1 MDEYQPIDCSLHDRL
16 ESYATLRQPC
26 RIAFRDEAGVRRASH
41 DRIDDVFAEDGI
53 EYIRTGSGERIR
65 LDRIEEVDGLHAAAD
80 VRGDTDEA
88 RS

>member
-26 RIAFRDEAGVRRASH
+26 RIVFRDEAGGRSESH
-41 DRIDDVFAEDGI
+41 DRIDDVFAEDGV

-65 LDRIEEVDGLHAAAD
+65 LDRIEEVDGLHAAAE
-80 VRGDTDEA
+80 VRADNDEA
-88 RS
+88 PS